1 MGAAMGGGWGWGAG
15 WGHNDVT
22 INNNN
27 NFNRNANVNR
37 NANINGGN
45 RANAGNNW
53 QHNSAHRGGAPYSD
67 RGTANKYGG
76 TARGDSLANRQAG
89 ARQQVSRQGGNLG
102 SNAVGTTGLSNRA
115 GAAGGLGDRAA
126 AGGVGDRAGS
136 GGLSNRAG
144 NARSGQF
151 CNRAAP
157 CRPHPV
163 GNRALSY
170 SCGGNRGALRAG
182 APGGD

>member
-37 NANINGGN
+37 NGNINSN
-45 RANAGNNW
+45 IRAGNTSGNW

-76 TARGDSLANRQAG
+76 TPRGASLANRP
-89 ARQQVSRQGGNLG
+89 ARAPAQG
-102 SNAVGTTGLSNRA
+102 S
-115 GAAGGLGDRAA
+115 
-126 AGGVGDRAGS
+126 
-136 GGLSNRAG
+136 
-144 NARSGQF
+144 
-151 CNRAAP
+151 P
-157 CRPHPV
+157 
-163 GNRALSY
+163 
-170 SCGGNRGALRAG
+170 
-182 APGGD
+182 PGGDRGRRP